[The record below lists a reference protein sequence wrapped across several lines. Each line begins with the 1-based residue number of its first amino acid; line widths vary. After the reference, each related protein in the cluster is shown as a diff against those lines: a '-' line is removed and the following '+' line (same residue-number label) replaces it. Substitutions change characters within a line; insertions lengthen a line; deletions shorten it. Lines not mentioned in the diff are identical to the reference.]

1 MSAPPICRVFYL
13 LLVQQVASEQPLR
26 INISTNS
33 SYLREFS
40 QIRWQFKRY
49 LTGNFK
55 TIFDINITNSRV
67 MSSENYEGKISLK
80 LQNQP
85 TLLLANTTLSDSG
98 TYRCI
103 IKTYYL
109 SINFDINVTI
119 AGRSCRSKG

>member
-1 MSAPPICRVFYL
+1 MASLIFLIFYL

-33 SYLREFS
+33 SYLSEFS
-40 QIRWQFKRY
+40 QIRWEFKRC
-49 LTGNFK
+49 LTGKFK

-67 MSSENYEGKISLK
+67 MSLQNYDGRISLK
-80 LQNQP
+80 LEDQP

-109 SINFDINVTI
+109 SIIFDINVTI
-119 AGRSCRSKG
+119 AGRSWRSKG

>member
-1 MSAPPICRVFYL
+1 M
-13 LLVQQVASEQPLR
+13 QQVASEQPLR

-33 SYLREFS
+33 SYLSEFS
-40 QIRWQFKRY
+40 QIRWEFKRC
-49 LTGNFK
+49 LTGKFK

-67 MSSENYEGKISLK
+67 MSLQNYDGRISLK
-80 LQNQP
+80 LEDQP